1 MQGARSRSTRAA
13 RRIST
18 PSRYAYFHANGF
30 VESGAGGQDLSVGTD
45 NIHSLQPYS
54 EMSLDKA
61 FGNELNPVNMQ
72 LRLGYAH
79 EVPDANRAVTVT
91 TRDGTISD

>member
-1 MQGARSRSTRAA
+1 
-13 RRIST
+13 
-18 PSRYAYFHANGF
+18 
-30 VESGAGGQDLSVGTD
+30 
-45 NIHSLQPYS
+45 
-54 EMSLDKA
+54 MSLDKA

-91 TRDGTISD
+91 TQDGTISGLKFGYQF